1 MLPISISR
9 NLKMVELPMYNIGF
23 YSYNKVRAPTNFKCE
38 ECEVEFN
45 TATAYVSTH
54 KKDT

>member
-1 MLPISISR
+1 MFPISISR

-45 TATAYVSTH
+45 RAIAYVSTH
-54 KKDT
+54 